1 MNRQRTT
8 DNGQRTFLDTELVE
22 VPKRTCAFD
31 KLRHRSLPVAHCS
44 LLIAIIFILCSCST
58 NKSTSN
64 LRTLSANHII
74 REVEDNR
81 FEFDNLDTKFNV
93 RLEGNNIGLKGQL
106 KMQNDSVIW
115 VSLSLKLGIEVAR
128 VMITEDSVKLINRT
142 NKTYF
147 SESIESFRDSGVREF
162 GNSEIWEF
170 GNLGILDFLQD
181 LLVGNDVLLSKNDK
195 FKVTIDDNSYKL
207 ESDRNTFW
215 ITPKTFKVKSC
226 QLSAVSYQQSAI
238 SYQQSTVNG
247 QRSTVSVSYDN
258 FQYVNGNLLPTKIIL
273 NANEDFDIKL
283 EIDYSEV
290 KVGERLEFPFNIS
303 KKFNKIKL

>member
-1 MNRQRTT
+1 MSRQRTT
-8 DNGQRTFLDTELVE
+8 DNRQQTFLDTELVE

-44 LLIAIIFILCSCST
+44 LLIAIILILCSCST
-58 NKSTSN
+58 NKSTSS

-106 KMQNDSVIW
+106 KMKNDSVIW
-115 VSLSLKLGIEVAR
+115 ISLSLKLGIEVAR

-147 SESIESFRDSGVREF
+147 VESVDKFQERLPSEVTMQ
-162 GNSEIWEF
+162 
-170 GNLGILDFLQD
+170 FLQD
-181 LLVGNDVLLSKNDK
+181 ILVGNDILLSKNDK

-207 ESDRNTFW
+207 ESDKNTFW

-226 QLSAVSYQQSAI
+226 QLSTVSYQQSAVAPEPVEG
-238 SYQQSTVNG
+238 ST
-247 QRSTVSVSYDN
+247 RHFDKLSDRTIKIKYDN
-258 FQYVNGNLLPTKIIL
+258 FQEINGNLLPTKIIL

>member
-8 DNGQRTFLDTELVE
+8 DNRQQTFLDTELVE

-58 NKSTSN
+58 NKSTSS

-106 KMQNDSVIW
+106 KMKNDSVIW

-128 VMITEDSVKLINRT
+128 VMITEDSVKFLNRT

-147 SESIESFRDSGVREF
+147 VESVDKFQERLPSEVTMQ
-162 GNSEIWEF
+162 
-170 GNLGILDFLQD
+170 LLQNI
-181 LLVGNDVLLSKNDK
+181 LVGNDILLSKNDK
-195 FKVTIDDNSYKL
+195 FKVTIDDNNYKL
-207 ESDRNTFW
+207 ESDKNTFW
-215 ITPKTFKVKSC
+215 VTPKTFKVKSY
-226 QLSAVSYQQSAI
+226 QLSAVSYQLSAVSYQLSAI
-238 SYQQSTVNG
+238 SYQQSVSESVSESV
-247 QRSTVSVSYDN
+247 STVSVSYDN
-258 FQYVNGNLLPTKIIL
+258 FQEINGKLLPTKIIL
-273 NANEDFDIKL
+273 NANEDFNIKL
-283 EIDYSEV
+283 EIDYSDV

>member
-1 MNRQRTT
+1 MI
-8 DNGQRTFLDTELVE
+8 NGEWRMANVGKFQTFVFCLLSF
-22 VPKRTCAFD
+22 AF
-31 KLRHRSLPVAHCS
+31 
-44 LLIAIIFILCSCST
+44 FITSCST

-74 REVEDNR
+74 REVERNQ
-81 FEFDNLDTKFNV
+81 FEFDNLETKFNV

-106 KMQNDSVIW
+106 RMQNDSVIW

-128 VMITEDSVKLINRT
+128 VMITEDSVKFINRT

-147 SESIESFRDSGVREF
+147 VESVDNLQEQFQERLPSEVTIGL
-162 GNSEIWEF
+162 I
-170 GNLGILDFLQD
+170 QD
-181 LLVGNDVLLSKNDK
+181 LLVGNDILLSKNDK
-195 FKVTIDDNSYKL
+195 FKVTIDDNNYKL

-226 QLSAVSYQQSAI
+226 QLSAVSYQLSAI

-247 QRSTVSVSYDN
+247 QRSTVSVIYDN
-258 FQYVNGNLLPTKIIL
+258 FQEINGNLLPTKIIL
-273 NANEDFDIKL
+273 NTNEDFDINL

-290 KVGERLEFPFNIS
+290 KTGEKLEFPFNIS
-303 KKFNKIKL
+303 KKFKKI

>member
-1 MNRQRTT
+1 MSRQRTT
-8 DNGQRTFLDTELVE
+8 DNRQQTFLDTELVE

-106 KMQNDSVIW
+106 KMKNDSVIW
-115 VSLSLKLGIEVAR
+115 ISLSLKLGIEVAR

-147 SESIESFRDSGVREF
+147 VESVDKFQERLPSEVTMQ
-162 GNSEIWEF
+162 
-170 GNLGILDFLQD
+170 FLQD
-181 LLVGNDVLLSKNDK
+181 ILVGNDILLSKNYN
-195 FKVTIDDNSYKL
+195 FKVTIDDNNYKL
-207 ESDRNTFW
+207 ESDKNTFW

-226 QLSAVSYQQSAI
+226 QLSTVSYQQSAI
-238 SYQQSTVNG
+238 SYQQSTVNS

-283 EIDYSEV
+283 EIDYSDV

>member
-8 DNGQRTFLDTELVE
+8 DNRQQTFLDTKLVE

-106 KMQNDSVIW
+106 KMKNDSAIW

-147 SESIESFRDSGVREF
+147 VESVDKFQERLPSEVTMQ
-162 GNSEIWEF
+162 
-170 GNLGILDFLQD
+170 FLQD
-181 LLVGNDVLLSKNDK
+181 ILVGNDILLSKNDK
-195 FKVTIDDNSYKL
+195 FKVTIDDNNYKL
-207 ESDRNTFW
+207 ESDKNTFW

-226 QLSAVSYQQSAI
+226 QLSAVSYQQSAMAPEPVEG
-238 SYQQSTVNG
+238 ST
-247 QRSTVSVSYDN
+247 RHFDKLSDRTIKIKYDN
-258 FQYVNGNLLPTKIIL
+258 FQEINGNLLPTKIIL

>member
-1 MNRQRTT
+1 MANVGKFQ
-8 DNGQRTFLDTELVE
+8 TFVFCLLSF
-22 VPKRTCAFD
+22 AF
-31 KLRHRSLPVAHCS
+31 
-44 LLIAIIFILCSCST
+44 FITSCST
-58 NKSTSN
+58 NKSTSS

-106 KMQNDSVIW
+106 KMKNDSVIW
-115 VSLSLKLGIEVAR
+115 ISLSLKLGIEVAR

-147 SESIESFRDSGVREF
+147 VESVDKFQERLPSEVTMQ
-162 GNSEIWEF
+162 
-170 GNLGILDFLQD
+170 FLQD
-181 LLVGNDVLLSKNDK
+181 ILVGNDILLSKNDK
-195 FKVTIDDNSYKL
+195 FKVTIDDNNYKL
-207 ESDRNTFW
+207 ESDKNTFW

-226 QLSAVSYQQSAI
+226 QLSAVSYQLSAI
-238 SYQQSTVNG
+238 SYQLSAVNG

>member
-1 MNRQRTT
+1 MSRQRTT
-8 DNGQRTFLDTELVE
+8 DNRQQTFLDTELVE

-58 NKSTSN
+58 NKSTSS

-81 FEFDNLDTKFNV
+81 FEFDNIDTKFNV

-106 KMQNDSVIW
+106 KMKNDSVIW
-115 VSLSLKLGIEVAR
+115 ISLSLKLGIEVAR

-147 SESIESFRDSGVREF
+147 VESVDKFKERLPSEVTMQ
-162 GNSEIWEF
+162 
-170 GNLGILDFLQD
+170 FLQD
-181 LLVGNDVLLSKNDK
+181 ILVGNDILLSKNDK

-226 QLSAVSYQQSAI
+226 QLSAVSYQQSAVAPEPVEG
-238 SYQQSTVNG
+238 ST
-247 QRSTVSVSYDN
+247 RHFDKLSDRTIKIKYDN

>member
-1 MNRQRTT
+1 MSRQRTT
-8 DNGQRTFLDTELVE
+8 DNRQQTFLDTELVE

-106 KMQNDSVIW
+106 KMKNDSAIW

-147 SESIESFRDSGVREF
+147 VESVDKFQERLPSEVTMQ
-162 GNSEIWEF
+162 
-170 GNLGILDFLQD
+170 FLQD
-181 LLVGNDVLLSKNDK
+181 ILVGNDILLSKNDK
-195 FKVTIDDNSYKL
+195 FKVTIDDNNYKL
-207 ESDRNTFW
+207 ESDKNTFW

-226 QLSAVSYQQSAI
+226 QLSTVSYQLSAI

-303 KKFNKIKL
+303 KKINKIKL

>member
-1 MNRQRTT
+1 MSRQRTT

-44 LLIAIIFILCSCST
+44 LLIAIFFILCSCST
-58 NKSTSN
+58 NKSTSS

-106 KMQNDSVIW
+106 KMKNDSVIW
-115 VSLSLKLGIEVAR
+115 ISLSLKLGIEVAR

-147 SESIESFRDSGVREF
+147 VESVDKFQERLPSEVTIGL
-162 GNSEIWEF
+162 I
-170 GNLGILDFLQD
+170 QD
-181 LLVGNDVLLSKNDK
+181 LLVGNDILVSKNDK

-207 ESDRNTFW
+207 ESDKNTFW

-226 QLSAVSYQQSAI
+226 QLSTVSYQQSAI

>member
-8 DNGQRTFLDTELVE
+8 DNRQRTFLDTELVE

-31 KLRHRSLPVAHCS
+31 KLRHNSLPVAHCS

-74 REVEDNR
+74 REVERNQ
-81 FEFDNLDTKFNV
+81 FEFDNLETKFNV

-106 KMQNDSVIW
+106 RMQNDSVIW

-128 VMITEDSVKLINRT
+128 VMITEDSVKFINRT

-147 SESIESFRDSGVREF
+147 VESVDNLQEQFQERLPSEVTIGL
-162 GNSEIWEF
+162 I
-170 GNLGILDFLQD
+170 QD
-181 LLVGNDVLLSKNDK
+181 LLVGNDILLSKNDK
-195 FKVTIDDNSYKL
+195 FKITIDDNNYKL

-238 SYQQSTVNG
+238 SSQQSTVNG

-258 FQYVNGNLLPTKIIL
+258 FQEINGNLLPTKIIL
-273 NANEDFDIKL
+273 NTNEDFDINL

-290 KVGERLEFPFNIS
+290 KTGEKLEFPFNIS
-303 KKFNKIKL
+303 KKFKKI

>member
-1 MNRQRTT
+1 MRNFMSRQRTT
-8 DNGQRTFLDTELVE
+8 DNRQQTFLDTELVE

-106 KMQNDSVIW
+106 KMKNDSVIW
-115 VSLSLKLGIEVAR
+115 ISLSLKLGIEVAR

-147 SESIESFRDSGVREF
+147 VESVDKFQERLPSEVTMQ
-162 GNSEIWEF
+162 
-170 GNLGILDFLQD
+170 FLQD
-181 LLVGNDVLLSKNDK
+181 ILVGNDILLSKNDK
-195 FKVTIDDNSYKL
+195 FKVTIDDNNYKL
-207 ESDRNTFW
+207 ESDKNTFW

-226 QLSAVSYQQSAI
+226 QLSTVSYQQSAI
-238 SYQQSTVNG
+238 SYQQSTVNS

-283 EIDYSEV
+283 EIDYSDV

>member
-8 DNGQRTFLDTELVE
+8 DNRQQTFLDTELVE

-58 NKSTSN
+58 NKSTSS

-81 FEFDNLDTKFNV
+81 FEFDNIDTKFNV

-106 KMQNDSVIW
+106 KMKNDSVIW
-115 VSLSLKLGIEVAR
+115 ISLSLKLGIEVAR

-147 SESIESFRDSGVREF
+147 VESVDKFQERLPSEVTMQ
-162 GNSEIWEF
+162 
-170 GNLGILDFLQD
+170 FLQD
-181 LLVGNDVLLSKNDK
+181 ILVGNDILLSKNDK
-195 FKVTIDDNSYKL
+195 FKVTIDDNNYKL
-207 ESDRNTFW
+207 ESDKNTFW

-247 QRSTVSVSYDN
+247 QRSTVSVIYDN
-258 FQYVNGNLLPTKIIL
+258 FQEINGNLLPTKIIL

>member
-1 MNRQRTT
+1 MSRQRTT
-8 DNGQRTFLDTELVE
+8 DNRQRTFLDTELVE
-22 VPKRTCAFD
+22 VPKQTCAFD

-44 LLIAIIFILCSCST
+44 LLIAIFFILCSCST
-58 NKSTSN
+58 NKTTSS
-64 LRTLSANHII
+64 LRTLSANHIL
-74 REVEDNR
+74 REVERNQ

-106 KMQNDSVIW
+106 KMQNDSAIW

-128 VMITEDSVKLINRT
+128 VMITEDSVKFINRT

-147 SESIESFRDSGVREF
+147 VESVDNLQEQFQERLPSEVTIGL
-162 GNSEIWEF
+162 I
-170 GNLGILDFLQD
+170 QD
-181 LLVGNDVLLSKNDK
+181 LLVGNDILLSKNDK
-195 FKVTIDDNSYKL
+195 FKVTIDDNNYKL

-226 QLSAVSYQQSAI
+226 QLSTVSYQQSAI
-238 SYQQSTVNG
+238 SS
-247 QRSTVSVSYDN
+247 QRQWSESASESTVSVSYDN
-258 FQYVNGNLLPTKIIL
+258 FQEINGNLLPTKIIL

-283 EIDYSEV
+283 EIDYSDV

-303 KKFNKIKL
+303 KKFNKI

>member
-8 DNGQRTFLDTELVE
+8 DNRQQTFLDTELVE

-58 NKSTSN
+58 NKSTSS

-81 FEFDNLDTKFNV
+81 FEFDNIDTKFNV

-106 KMQNDSVIW
+106 KMKNDSVIW
-115 VSLSLKLGIEVAR
+115 ISLSLKLGIEVAR

-147 SESIESFRDSGVREF
+147 VESVDKFQERLPSEVTMQ
-162 GNSEIWEF
+162 
-170 GNLGILDFLQD
+170 FLQD
-181 LLVGNDVLLSKNDK
+181 ILVGNDILLSKNDK
-195 FKVTIDDNSYKL
+195 FKVTIDDNNYKL

-226 QLSAVSYQQSAI
+226 QLSTVSYQQSAI

-247 QRSTVSVSYDN
+247 QRSTVSVIYDN
-258 FQYVNGNLLPTKIIL
+258 FQEINGNLLPTKIIL

>member
-1 MNRQRTT
+1 MNRQLTT
-8 DNGQRTFLDTELVE
+8 DNRQQTFLDTELVE

-58 NKSTSN
+58 NKSTSS

-106 KMQNDSVIW
+106 KMKNDSVIW
-115 VSLSLKLGIEVAR
+115 ISLSLKLGIEVAR

-147 SESIESFRDSGVREF
+147 VESVDKFQERLPSEVTMQ
-162 GNSEIWEF
+162 
-170 GNLGILDFLQD
+170 FLQD
-181 LLVGNDVLLSKNDK
+181 ILVGNDILLSKNDK
-195 FKVTIDDNSYKL
+195 FKVTIDDNNYKL

-238 SYQQSTVNG
+238 SS
-247 QRSTVSVSYDN
+247 QRQWSKSASESTVSVSYDN
-258 FQYVNGNLLPTKIIL
+258 FQEINGNLLPTKIIL
-273 NANEDFDIKL
+273 KTNEDFDINL

-290 KVGERLEFPFNIS
+290 KTGEKLEFPFNIS
-303 KKFNKIKL
+303 KKFKKI

>member
-1 MNRQRTT
+1 MSRQRTT
-8 DNGQRTFLDTELVE
+8 DNRQQTFLDTELVE

-58 NKSTSN
+58 NKSTSS

-81 FEFDNLDTKFNV
+81 FEFDNIDTKFNV

-106 KMQNDSVIW
+106 KMKNDSVIW
-115 VSLSLKLGIEVAR
+115 ISLSLKLGIEVAR

-147 SESIESFRDSGVREF
+147 VESVDKFQERLPSEVTMQ
-162 GNSEIWEF
+162 
-170 GNLGILDFLQD
+170 FLQD
-181 LLVGNDVLLSKNDK
+181 ILVGNDILLSKNDK

-207 ESDRNTFW
+207 ESDKNTFW

-226 QLSAVSYQQSAI
+226 QLSTVSYQQSAI

-247 QRSTVSVSYDN
+247 QRSTVSVIYDN
-258 FQYVNGNLLPTKIIL
+258 FQEINGKLLPTKIIL

-283 EIDYSEV
+283 EIDYSDV

>member
-1 MNRQRTT
+1 MSRQRTT
-8 DNGQRTFLDTELVE
+8 DNGQQTFLDTELVE

-58 NKSTSN
+58 NKTTSS

-81 FEFDNLDTKFNV
+81 FEFDNIDTKFNV

-106 KMQNDSVIW
+106 KMKNDSVIW
-115 VSLSLKLGIEVAR
+115 ISLSLKLGIEVAR

-147 SESIESFRDSGVREF
+147 VESVDKFQERLPSEVTMQ
-162 GNSEIWEF
+162 
-170 GNLGILDFLQD
+170 FLQD

-226 QLSAVSYQQSAI
+226 QLSAISCQLSAVAPEPVEG
-238 SYQQSTVNG
+238 ST
-247 QRSTVSVSYDN
+247 RHFDKLSDRTIKIKYDN

-283 EIDYSEV
+283 EIDYSDV